1 MCSIGREENRC
12 NSPGICQVPG
22 YFGGGV
28 WVRGSKDFQKQ
39 VSKVERELI
48 ESRYNISNLQP
59 EKLAQNIFEYNNV
72 ILNSEKELIHR
83 KIFDTSKE
91 GGAMPT
97 VSSNSIRDLHKYFQM
112 HNEGS
117 KESNLN
123 YFLIKKWMGREY
135 RKKRKNNPM
144 ALVYLSV
151 DFYFSI
157 YVVKLDKKGRRVNQL
172 KACFP
177 AERSDIKAKP
187 LEKIIEISFV
197 DKGLLW
203 DSKKKITLEFNAKQ
217 IDEFALHH
225 QQAKVLFG
233 ATSKLSAPRKSI
245 TGNKMY
251 QSSIVTKGAYQD
263 ATMGIESMSNSGKSR
278 SKITTIL
285 ESQLTSEPKQ
295 RLNTSMTKSKEESE
309 EEYDLEN
316 SSFKFNPMSYNSNP
330 NRNIDFNLE
339 RYEDNLDDIE
349 KNYTSEKMI
358 NMNNFGEFQSQNR
371 EFDREMLEQIKA
383 EINMFKKN
391 VDTIENISD
400 YEDQEDSL
408 KSD

>member
-1 MCSIGREENRC
+1 M
-12 NSPGICQVPG
+12 
-22 YFGGGV
+22 
-28 WVRGSKDFQKQ
+28 
-39 VSKVERELI
+39 
-48 ESRYNISNLQP
+48 QP

-72 ILNSEKELIHR
+72 ILQSEKDLIQR
-83 KIFDTSKE
+83 RIFDVSKK
-91 GGAMPT
+91 GGVMPST
-97 VSSNSIRDLHKYFQM
+97 SSNSVRDLQKYFHM
-112 HNEGS
+112 HNEGK
-117 KESNLN
+117 KENNLN
-123 YFLIKKWMGREY
+123 YFLVKKWMGREY

-157 YVVKLDKKGRRVNQL
+157 YIVKLDKKGRRVNQL

-177 AERSDIKAKP
+177 AEKSDIKAKP

-203 DSKKKITLEFNAKQ
+203 DSKKKMILEFNAKQ

-233 ATSKLSAPRKSI
+233 STSKLSNTRNSFTKHRL
-245 TGNKMY
+245 Y
-251 QSSIVTKGAYQD
+251 QSSIVTRGAYQD
-263 ATMGIESMSNSGKSR
+263 ATMGIESMSNSNKTKSK
-278 SKITTIL
+278 SKITTIF
-285 ESQLTSEPKQ
+285 ESQMMTEPRQK
-295 RLNTSMTKSKEESE
+295 LNTSMSKSKEESE
-309 EEYDLEN
+309 DDYDLEDSN
-316 SSFKFNPMSYNSNP
+316 FKFQPMSYNSNP
-330 NRNIDFNLE
+330 NRNIDFNME
-339 RYEDNLDDIE
+339 TYEDNLDDIE

-391 VDTIENISD
+391 VETIENISD
-400 YEDQEDSL
+400 FEDDESSH